1 MAIEQLPNGKMVGGR
16 YQIRRRVGIGGMGT
30 VYKAKDMRMGTDV
43 ALKVVSMREG
53 VDSTSK
59 DKLQRFAREIV
70 AVNEVR
76 HRNILTIQDFG
87 FDNDMPFMVMEF
99 LDGQDLKTIM
109 LGRDTPLDVEYA
121 ADIAVAVCAAIT
133 ACHQKK
139 IIHRDLKPGNIM
151 IVKSETGVGWE
162 VKVVDFGISKSLG
175 ASSDLTQEGKIVG
188 TPQYLAPEQLVDKV
202 LPESDQYA
210 IGLLLYYFL
219 TRRHPYQHLEGLK
232 LLKAIEKGEIP
243 PLRQFRPDLPEKL
256 EEIVM
261 KAVKLNP
268 TDRHASVFAF
278 GHEVLQFAS
287 ASGRHFWQRYYDTPP
302 MPRPQ
307 NTAMMST
314 TTGISLVRQM
324 AEGKVGFSAT
334 TVRGD
339 YQAPTVVMPKS
350 HPGAAERTLKEQITE
365 DEAPT
370 EVQTNQGIPEH
381 ISAPMTWVWS
391 DSQENM
397 PVPAAADADASPVK
411 RRRYPI
417 VTIAAAAILAV
428 AGAVVAN
435 RSVHRSES
443 VQSFPAP
450 SPVVAAPTAAARTP
464 VVTMPST
471 PPPRLALP
479 APSPVA
485 ANPVTARDVTADKK
499 DSPAKKTRHHRSHET
514 TGAPTASATRD
525 PDGNLVPPP

>member
-1 MAIEQLPNGKMVGGR
+1 
-16 YQIRRRVGIGGMGT
+16 MGT
-30 VYKAKDMRMGTDV
+30 VYKARDMRMGTDV

-109 LGRDTPLDVEYA
+109 LSRNTPLEVDYA
-121 ADIAVAVCAAIT
+121 ADIMISVCAAIT

-139 IIHRDLKPGNIM
+139 IIHRDLKPGNVM
-151 IVKSETGVGWE
+151 IVKSEAGAGWE

-175 ASSDLTQEGKIVG
+175 GASDLTQEGKIVG
-188 TPQYLAPEQLVDKV
+188 TPQYLAPEQLADKI

-210 IGLLLYYFL
+210 IGLLLYYIL
-219 TRRHPYQHLEGLK
+219 TRRQPYEHLEGLK
-232 LLKAIEKGEIP
+232 LLKAIERGDIP

-256 EEIVM
+256 EDVIM

-268 TDRHASVFAF
+268 TERHASVFAF
-278 GHEVLQFAS
+278 GRALLQFAS
-287 ASGRHFWQRYYDTPP
+287 ANGRQFWQRYYDTPP

-314 TTGISLVRQM
+314 TGISLVKQM

-339 YQAPTVVMPKS
+339 YQAPTVAMPRTDV
-350 HPGAAERTLKEQITE
+350 GAGERTLKEQATE
-365 DEAPT
+365 EDAPT
-370 EVQTNQGIPEH
+370 EVQTSQGIPER
-381 ISAPMTWVWS
+381 ISTPVNWVWS
-391 DSQENM
+391 DSQEGI
-397 PVPAAADADASPVK
+397 PLPAPSEAGAPPLKHHRSWIIAFAAV
-411 RRRYPI
+411 
-417 VTIAAAAILAV
+417 AILAV
-428 AGAVVAN
+428 VGAALVN
-435 RSVHRSES
+435 RSQHRSAPGES
-443 VQSFPAP
+443 LPAP
-450 SPVVAAPTAAARTP
+450 SPVVAAPAAAAGVP
-464 VVTMPST
+464 LVAT
-471 PPPRLALP
+471 PPKAVPPVNEPGTAVAATLVP
-479 APSPVA
+479 APDAKP
-485 ANPVTARDVTADKK
+485 DKNEP
-499 DSPAKKTRHHRSHET
+499 SVKKAHHHRSHEPAAEANV
-514 TGAPTASATRD
+514 GATRD